1 MSLKSVLNLSSLCWE
16 EVSDKEKREETIFRG
31 TGVKSMTAKRMVKR
45 NEENCI
51 WLWIQ
56 RYVDKD
62 QSKLSQ
68 PTLCIAESVVC
79 AGSSV
84 LGLGPALTQK
94 PVKVVSL
101 RRVCPHS
108 KAMFK
113 VIVGWNRNHHLC
125 ENPVHSNTHL

>member
-1 MSLKSVLNLSSLCWE
+1 
-16 EVSDKEKREETIFRG
+16 
-31 TGVKSMTAKRMVKR
+31 MTAKKMVKG

-51 WLWIQ
+51 WL
-56 RYVDKD
+56 YVNKD
-62 QSKLSQ
+62 QNKLSQ

-113 VIVGWNRNHHLC
+113 VIVG
-125 ENPVHSNTHL
+125 